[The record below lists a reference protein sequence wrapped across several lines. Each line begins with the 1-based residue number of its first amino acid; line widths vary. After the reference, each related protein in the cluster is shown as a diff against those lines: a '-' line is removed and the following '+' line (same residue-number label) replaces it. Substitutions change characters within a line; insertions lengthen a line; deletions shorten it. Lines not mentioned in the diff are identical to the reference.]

1 MCDRGYVMAGASDS
15 YDYLFK
21 CDMDLMRLKVERN
34 KWLLTVDG
42 VYVRASQVVSLRVPD
57 DEEVESYLE
66 GAARH
71 IKDESKEED

>member
-1 MCDRGYVMAGASDS
+1 MCDTKYVMAGATDS

-42 VYVRASQVVSLRVPD
+42 VYVYAKHVVSLRVPNS
-57 DEEVESYLE
+57 EEVQSYLE
-66 GAARH
+66 SAERRLMA
-71 IKDESKEED
+71 DEQEE